1 MNNNCKTDT
10 GELYVFIVVAIM
22 AEGDGEVHY
31 SFDSIIKFPDVI
43 FNVGVKGLNNF
54 ISSGIFEA
62 EVAGI
67 YIVAATVNSE
77 TDTCEFSINKNSE
90 TIAYVTITR
99 TEYSDQSHTGIVVTQ
114 LAIGDKISIK
124 VVELDFSCGLDTSGK
139 YSTLTIVKIQ

>member
-1 MNNNCKTDT
+1 MNNKTDT

-22 AEGDGEVHY
+22 AEDGGDVHV
-31 SFDSIIKFPDVI
+31 SPDGNSIYPDVI

-67 YIVAATVNSE
+67 YIVAVTVNLAMTTSQ
-77 TDTCEFSINKNSE
+77 FSINKNSE
-90 TIAYVTITR
+90 TIAYVNIAGTR
-99 TEYSDQSHTGIVVTQ
+99 YSDQSNTGIVVTQ

-124 VVELDFSCGLDTSGK
+124 VVELDFSCELDTSGK

>member
-1 MNNNCKTDT
+1 MNNKTDT
-10 GELYVFIVVAIM
+10 GELHVFIVVAIM
-22 AEGDGEVHY
+22 AEGDVEVHY

-67 YIVAATVNSE
+67 YIVAVTVNSE

-99 TEYSDQSHTGIVVTQ
+99 TEYNDQSHTGTVVTQ

-124 VVELDFSCGLDTSGK
+124 VVELDFSCELDTSGK

>member
-1 MNNNCKTDT
+1 
-10 GELYVFIVVAIM
+10 
-22 AEGDGEVHY
+22 
-31 SFDSIIKFPDVI
+31 
-43 FNVGVKGLNNF
+43 VKGLNNF

-99 TEYSDQSHTGIVVTQ
+99 TEYNDQSHTGIAVTQ

-124 VVELDFSCGLDTSGK
+124 VVELDFSCELWVLLNDN
-139 YSTLTIVKIQ
+139 